1 MTKFEALGPFAFVPT
16 KGQKACSV
24 GKSSL
29 VKTACIVFVFCV
41 AAAIASPAQTLT
53 TLFSFDRG
61 SSING
66 YSPVG
71 SLVQGVD
78 GNFYGT
84 TAFGGDSGCT
94 EYYETY
100 NGCGTVFKIT
110 PGGTLTTLHSF
121 DGSDG
126 AFPLSGGL
134 VQASDGN
141 FYGTTTST
149 VFKITAG
156 GAFATLHIFD
166 GTDGAY
172 PEAGLVQGTDGN
184 FYGTTSAGGLSGCG
198 IQAEDGCGTIFKIT
212 AEGAFAT
219 LHIFDETDG
228 YGSLSGLVQGP
239 NGNFYGTAYYGGVNC
254 DPLGCGTVFKIA
266 PGGTLR
272 TLHTFNDTVGTDPY
286 AGLVGATDGNLY
298 GTTTYGGANANGTIF
313 KITPSGTLTTLHSF
327 DGTDGTE
334 VGSLAP
340 VALIQAT
347 DGNFYGVIG
356 GGGAYGD
363 GTVYRLS
370 TGLGPFVSF
379 LRSLGTVG
387 RTAQILGQGF
397 TGTTSVSFNGTPA
410 AFTVES
416 DTYLTAVVPA
426 GASTGVV
433 TVTTPGGTLTSNKTF
448 RVVPQIKSFS
458 PTNGPVSTS
467 VVITGESF
475 IGVIDVHFGNVK
487 VTSFTVDSDTQI
499 TATVP
504 AGAETGKISV
514 CTSGG

>member
-1 MTKFEALGPFAFVPT
+1 MAR
-16 KGQKACSV
+16 SS
-24 GKSSL
+24 KSPPS
-29 VKTACIVFVFCV
+29 
-41 AAAIASPAQTLT
+41 
-53 TLFSFDRG
+53 
-61 SSING
+61 
-66 YSPVG
+66 
-71 SLVQGVD
+71 
-78 GNFYGT
+78 
-84 TAFGGDSGCT
+84 
-94 EYYETY
+94 
-100 NGCGTVFKIT
+100 
-110 PGGTLTTLHSF
+110 GTLT
-121 DGSDG
+121 
-126 AFPLSGGL
+126 
-134 VQASDGN
+134 
-141 FYGTTTST
+141 
-149 VFKITAG
+149 
-156 GAFATLHIFD
+156 
-166 GTDGAY
+166 
-172 PEAGLVQGTDGN
+172 
-184 FYGTTSAGGLSGCG
+184 
-198 IQAEDGCGTIFKIT
+198 
-212 AEGAFAT
+212 T

-239 NGNFYGTAYYGGVNC
+239 NGNFYGTAYDGGVNC

-266 PGGTLR
+266 PGGTLSDAPHLQR
-272 TLHTFNDTVGTDPY
+272 HCTGYSDPY

-379 LRSLGTVG
+379 LRSLGAVG

-514 CTSGG
+514 CTSGGSGDSATSFTVTP

>member
-134 VQASDGN
+134 VQAYRRQLLRDNRLRRGYPGTVFKITASGTPLTTLYSFDGTDGDLPFRRAGPRRFDGN
-141 FYGTTTST
+141 FYGTTLAGGLSGCGTVAEVGCGT
-149 VFKITAG
+149 VFKITAERH
-156 GAFATLHIFD
+156 ADHAAQLRRHVT
-166 GTDGAY
+166 APY

-184 FYGTTSAGGLSGCG
+184 FYGTTSRRG
-198 IQAEDGCGTIFKIT
+198 
-212 AEGAFAT
+212 
-219 LHIFDETDG
+219 
-228 YGSLSGLVQGP
+228 
-239 NGNFYGTAYYGGVNC
+239 
-254 DPLGCGTVFKIA
+254 
-266 PGGTLR
+266 
-272 TLHTFNDTVGTDPY
+272 
-286 AGLVGATDGNLY
+286 
-298 GTTTYGGANANGTIF
+298 
-313 KITPSGTLTTLHSF
+313 
-327 DGTDGTE
+327 
-334 VGSLAP
+334 
-340 VALIQAT
+340 
-347 DGNFYGVIG
+347 
-356 GGGAYGD
+356 
-363 GTVYRLS
+363 
-370 TGLGPFVSF
+370 
-379 LRSLGTVG
+379 
-387 RTAQILGQGF
+387 
-397 TGTTSVSFNGTPA
+397 
-410 AFTVES
+410 
-416 DTYLTAVVPA
+416 
-426 GASTGVV
+426 
-433 TVTTPGGTLTSNKTF
+433 
-448 RVVPQIKSFS
+448 
-458 PTNGPVSTS
+458 
-467 VVITGESF
+467 
-475 IGVIDVHFGNVK
+475 
-487 VTSFTVDSDTQI
+487 
-499 TATVP
+499 
-504 AGAETGKISV
+504 
-514 CTSGG
+514 